1 MGKIEKFNTESE
13 LLQRIDQLKADGL
26 GERDLQVITE
36 NRLEDNSLEYTD
48 VKVKNSRG
56 SFSDKLT
63 ALFSG
68 ESAEERVL
76 DRKSVV

>member
-56 SFSDKLT
+56 
-63 ALFSG
+63 
-68 ESAEERVL
+68 
-76 DRKSVV
+76 